1 MRRRSRHS
9 LACAALLVVLLA
21 CSSLCELNLF
31 VEQQLPRSRSHPSR
45 LFATARAAG
54 AEDAGSGLVQRVFD
68 LEKPATRAAEFVLKR
83 RSWEQYGTKRPNEM
97 PEEFLSEF
105 FSELDSGKIDLPE
118 IANMALVTKAN
129 DVIREHTPEWCKH
142 CNPANGG
149 TGHRNPKDLPA
160 AFVKSFVDKFD
171 A

>member
-54 AEDAGSGLVQRVFD
+54 AEDAGEVGKRGW
-68 LEKPATRAAEFVLKR
+68 AE
-83 RSWEQYGTKRPNEM
+83 
-97 PEEFLSEF
+97 
-105 FSELDSGKIDLPE
+105 
-118 IANMALVTKAN
+118 ALVTKAN